1 MTDETTDDT
10 ETSTRRNLLVSVA
23 GLGAAGLF
31 GAGRASAQST
41 PSGEIG
47 TSSNPYLRAYVNRKV
62 FEARTSDPSSPED
75 GTQWY
80 RGDL

>member
-1 MTDETTDDT
+1 MTDDNTDETQ
-10 ETSTRRNLLVSVA
+10 STRRNVLVGVA

-41 PSGEIG
+41 PEGEVG
-47 TSSNPYLRAYVNRKV
+47 TSSNPYLRAYIDRKV
-62 FEARTSDPSSPED
+62 FTNRTTDPSTPAD

-80 RGDL
+80 RSDL

>member
-1 MTDETTDDT
+1 MTDEPTDET
-10 ETSTRRNLLVSVA
+10 ETSTRRNLLVGVA

-47 TSSNPYLRAYVNRKV
+47 TSSNPYLRAYVDRKV
-62 FEARTSDPSSPED
+62 FTNRTSDPSSPED

-80 RGDL
+80 RSDL